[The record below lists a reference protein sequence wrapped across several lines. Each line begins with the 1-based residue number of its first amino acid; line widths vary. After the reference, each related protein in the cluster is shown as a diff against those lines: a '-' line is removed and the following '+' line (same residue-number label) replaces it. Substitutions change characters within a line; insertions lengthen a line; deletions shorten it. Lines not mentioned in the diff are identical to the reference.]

1 MLPAEIISADA
12 VQVYKGLNIGSAKPE
27 PHIQAKVKHHLID
40 IAEPNT
46 VYSAGRFV
54 EDAHKAIADVVARHK
69 VPLVVGGTMFYVK
82 ALLQGLNDLPR
93 ADKSIRAKYMALAQQ
108 GGTAALHAVL
118 LKVDPE
124 AAQRIGS
131 GDEQRLC
138 RALEL
143 NEQVGMPLSS
153 LFDKSNKKGLK
164 ELWESEQGEDGGRGG
179 DDGRGGHGGRGE
191 HGGRGGRIL
200 TFALMFAKR
209 EQLHKRLAVRFR
221 QFIAN
226 GLLEE
231 VKALSARGD
240 LDLTYPAMRAVGYRQ
255 VWEYLEQQELSKSQD
270 GTDGKSQ
277 DKHQD
282 KHQYDEMIEKGI
294 IATRQLAKKQITWL
308 SSWDNLH
315 ILDASLSSDKLAK
328 QIIKSIL

>member
-1 MLPAEIISADA
+1 M
-12 VQVYKGLNIGSAKPE
+12 YKGLDIGSAKPE

-69 VPLVVGGTMFYVK
+69 VPLVVGGTMFYIK

-93 ADKSIRAKYMALAQQ
+93 ADKAIRAKYMALAQQ
-108 GGTAALHAVL
+108 GGTAALHAAL
-118 LKVDPE
+118 QKVDPE

-164 ELWESEQGEDGGRGG
+164 ELWESEQGKEE
-179 DDGRGGHGGRGE
+179 GHGE
-191 HGGRGGRIL
+191 HGEHEGHGGRIL

-209 EQLHKRLAVRFR
+209 EQLHKRLAERFH

-240 LDLTYPAMRAVGYRQ
+240 LNLTYPAMRAVGYRQ

-270 GTDGKSQ
+270 GTDGKLQ

-282 KHQYDEMIEKGI
+282 KHQDKIKYNEMIEKGI

-308 SSWDNLH
+308 SSWDNLN
-315 ILDASLSSDKLAK
+315 ILDASLSSDELAK

>member
-12 VQVYKGLNIGSAKPE
+12 VQVYKGLDIGSAKPE

-69 VPLVVGGTMFYVK
+69 IPLVVGGTMFYVK

-108 GGTAALHAVL
+108 GGTAALHAAL

-164 ELWESEQGEDGGRGG
+164 ELWESEQGKE
-179 DDGRGGHGGRGE
+179 GGHEE
-191 HGGRGGRIL
+191 HGGHEGRGGRIL

-209 EQLHKRLAVRFR
+209 EQLHKRLAERFH

-255 VWEYLEQQELSKSQD
+255 VWEYLEQQESNNSQD
-270 GTDGKSQ
+270 RTDGKLQ

-282 KHQYDEMIEKGI
+282 KIKYDEMVEKGI

-308 SSWDNLH
+308 SSWDNLN

>member
-12 VQVYKGLNIGSAKPE
+12 VQVYKGLDIGSAKPE
-27 PHIQAKVKHHLID
+27 LHIQAKVKHHLID

-69 VPLVVGGTMFYVK
+69 IPLIVGGTMFYVK

-108 GGTAALHAVL
+108 GGTAALHAAL
-118 LKVDPE
+118 QKVDPE

-153 LFDKSNKKGLK
+153 LFGKSNKKGLK
-164 ELWESEQGEDGGRGG
+164 ELWESEQGKE
-179 DDGRGGHGGRGE
+179 GGHGE
-191 HGGRGGRIL
+191 HGGRII

-209 EQLHKRLAVRFR
+209 EQLHKRLAERFR

-231 VKALSARGD
+231 VKALFARGD

-270 GTDGKSQ
+270 GTDSKLQ

-282 KHQYDEMIEKGI
+282 KNKYDEMIEKGI

-315 ILDASLSSDKLAK
+315 ILDASLSPDELAK
-328 QIIKSIL
+328 QVLNSISE